1 MSLVIDA
8 SVALKWFV
16 PEPGHEAALA
26 ILDGNDAEQQLLAP
40 DWLLVEV
47 ANALWKQWRRKA
59 IEPDEIEAILV
70 MLPDALTLLNARP
83 LVPRA
88 SAIAQAIDH
97 PVYDCLYLAAAEAH
111 AATLVT
117 DDRALIEKAATA
129 DFRIHALRNPAA

>member
-70 MLPDALTLLNARP
+70 MLPDTLTLLNARP

-97 PVYDCLYLAAAEAH
+97 SVCDCLYLAAAEAH